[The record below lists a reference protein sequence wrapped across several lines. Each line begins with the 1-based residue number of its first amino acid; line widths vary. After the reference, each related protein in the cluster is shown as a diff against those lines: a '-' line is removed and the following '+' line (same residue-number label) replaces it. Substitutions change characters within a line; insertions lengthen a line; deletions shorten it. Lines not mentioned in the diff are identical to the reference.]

1 MKYINSI
8 INCDVDITSLISDR
22 SGLKQLSILMVL
34 PVAMAGVVIFSGMIP
49 LAAIMDSGR
58 YLKLQYLKHFK
69 CHNEICTMNKFV
81 SYEKS

>member
-1 MKYINSI
+1 
-8 INCDVDITSLISDR
+8 
-22 SGLKQLSILMVL
+22 MVL
-34 PVAMAGVVIFSGMIP
+34 PVATAGVVILSGMIP